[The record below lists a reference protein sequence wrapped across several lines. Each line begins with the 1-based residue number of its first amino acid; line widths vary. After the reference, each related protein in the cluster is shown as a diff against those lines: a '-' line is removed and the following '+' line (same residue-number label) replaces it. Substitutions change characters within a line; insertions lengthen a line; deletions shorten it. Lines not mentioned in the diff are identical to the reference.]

1 MSRAIPTTTD
11 LSRAVPRA
19 GWTPMSMLRRGH
31 RAASRLFNRL
41 NGLAPAEIYA
51 EDVDELLRPTFT

>member
-1 MSRAIPTTTD
+1 MSQAIPTTTD
-11 LSRAVPRA
+11 LGRALPGA
-19 GWTPMSMLRRGH
+19 GWTPLSVLRRGH

-41 NGLAPAEIYA
+41 NGLAPAEIYQ